1 MMDISP
7 VSVAA
12 YAACAI
18 LIAVYA
24 WGRFNT
30 PSSNRSSTRQALYWW
45 SGTGYVLCA
54 LAMFGALSFLFQT
67 KAWCA
72 LMLGSMDNSS
82 LPAPLIATLAL
93 TTLLPSVPMLKR
105 VDAWLL
111 QFFLDWGA
119 IPGEVKRRAAGMT
132 PTSFSVTE
140 DDVAKLRDAY
150 GDGSYGDTV
159 AEHIR
164 AQGAEGLEHSQFRF
178 TQVVKLYDAVR
189 RLASE
194 PRYERFFSEAADDFA
209 QLEHRAT
216 AFMRRSDA
224 CLTLAV
230 RLRAHEGQ
238 ATYDELMRERREA
251 FGESCR
257 DMFRDL
263 ALFLARAVLRS
274 EASETDIVRRLRSL
288 GFPAA
293 EPRNVP
299 DFPIHALTLLA
310 LGSFL
315 YLFTISLF
323 YAYYVPN
330 LPQPPSLMAFKI
342 ALVRVVTVGSTVWL
356 IQRYAFFRRRVPGEP
371 WRFFAYAVC
380 GMIASA
386 ITAPICLFSHLVN
399 AHPLALDNNDLV
411 PILWSGILC
420 AALALCCDDWPQDT
434 RPPRWLRLLE
444 AAGCASVMALGG
456 VFMDLNHIMP
466 IPSDLTP
473 LVHLTFVAVL
483 PAVLAL
489 IIGGWVPHIYRSAR
503 LCARARQDE
512 ARQEPSAAA
521 VPRGLA
527 TENQRP
533 TIAGGAQGC
542 SAGCGAL

>member
-54 LAMFGALSFLFQT
+54 LAMFSALSFLFQT
-67 KAWCA
+67 KAWRA

-164 AQGAEGLEHSQFRF
+164 AQRAEGLEHSQFRF
-178 TQVVKLYDAVR
+178 TRVVKLYDAVR

-216 AFMRRSDA
+216 AFMRRSA
-224 CLTLAV
+224 ASLTLAV

-293 EPRNVP
+293 EPSNVP
-299 DFPIHALTLLA
+299 GFPIHALTLLA

-315 YLFTISLF
+315 YLFTISVF
-323 YAYYVPN
+323 YAYYVPISRSR
-330 LPQPPSLMAFKI
+330 LPSWHS
-342 ALVRVVTVGSTVWL
+342 RSRW
-356 IQRYAFFRRRVPGEP
+356 
-371 WRFFAYAVC
+371 
-380 GMIASA
+380 
-386 ITAPICLFSHLVN
+386 
-399 AHPLALDNNDLV
+399 
-411 PILWSGILC
+411 C
-420 AALALCCDDWPQDT
+420 AW
-434 RPPRWLRLLE
+434 
-444 AAGCASVMALGG
+444 
-456 VFMDLNHIMP
+456 
-466 IPSDLTP
+466 
-473 LVHLTFVAVL
+473 
-483 PAVLAL
+483 
-489 IIGGWVPHIYRSAR
+489 
-503 LCARARQDE
+503 
-512 ARQEPSAAA
+512 
-521 VPRGLA
+521 
-527 TENQRP
+527 
-533 TIAGGAQGC
+533 
-542 SAGCGAL
+542 